1 LRFGGDLPDSGLE
14 KPGAGI
20 NADGRPMMAG
30 SRPDPEVKD
39 SPGRVAVS
47 DDYAST
53 ADGALADG
61 LERSPLRQFL
71 REHRRAMVAMVIVV
85 LAIIFVFVVL
95 PELAGFGKSLH
106 RLRYGNK
113 LWLAAGIGLECISL
127 FGYLMLFKT
136 IFSYQGVRLGWR
148 SSGQITLAGT
158 VATKLLG
165 AGGAGGIALSVWA
178 LRAAGHSALTIA
190 HRMTSF
196 EMILYSVFMSALVI
210 FGGGVAIGVVPG
222 PQKPALTVLPA
233 AIGAGVIVL
242 VVAVGYAAEAVRRS
256 LLTLARRS
264 KRHRALFEKLSN
276 VPQTL
281 RDGVRNTSQILRRP
295 RLGHSGAIVYWAFD
309 IATLWA
315 AFRAFGAAPQISVVV
330 LAYFIGQMAS
340 VLPIPGGIGSI
351 EGGMLGVFIAFGV
364 SGSTAALAVI
374 AYSLISIWL
383 PVLPGSFAYF
393 RLRTTVSAW
402 REE

>member
-1 LRFGGDLPDSGLE
+1 
-14 KPGAGI
+14 
-20 NADGRPMMAG
+20 M
-30 SRPDPEVKD
+30 
-39 SPGRVAVS
+39 
-47 DDYAST
+47 
-53 ADGALADG
+53 
-61 LERSPLRQFL
+61 
-71 REHRRAMVAMVIVV
+71 
-85 LAIIFVFVVL
+85 
-95 PELAGFGKSLH
+95 
-106 RLRYGNK
+106 
-113 LWLAAGIGLECISL
+113 
-127 FGYLMLFKT
+127 MLFKT
-136 IFSYQGVRLGWR
+136 VFSYQGVRLGWR
-148 SSGQITLAGT
+148 SSGEITLSGT

-165 AGGAGGIALSVWA
+165 AGGAGGIALTVWA

-196 EMILYSVFMSALVI
+196 EMILYSVFMSALIV
-210 FGGGVAIGVVPG
+210 FGGGVAVGVLPG

-242 VVAVGYAAEAVRRS
+242 VVAVGYAAEGVRRG

-264 KRHRALFEKLSN
+264 RRRRVLFENLSN

-281 RDGVRNTSQILRRP
+281 HDGLRHTWEILRQP
-295 RLGHSGAIVYWAFD
+295 RLGHGGAIVYWAFD

-340 VLPIPGGIGSI
+340 LLPIPGGIGSI

-364 SGSTAALAVI
+364 SASTAALAVI

-383 PVLPGSFAYF
+383 PVLPGSVAYF
-393 RLRTTVSAW
+393 RLRAAVSGW

>member
-1 LRFGGDLPDSGLE
+1 MKAQDVHHGG
-14 KPGAGI
+14 
-20 NADGRPMMAG
+20 
-30 SRPDPEVKD
+30 V
-39 SPGRVAVS
+39 
-47 DDYAST
+47 
-53 ADGALADG
+53 
-61 LERSPLRQFL
+61 RQFL
-71 REHRRAMVAMVIVV
+71 RDHRRAIVAMVVVV

-95 PELAGFGKSLH
+95 PQLAGFGRSLH

-113 LWLAAGIGLECISL
+113 LWLAAGAGLECVSL
-127 FGYLMLFKT
+127 FGYATLFKT
-136 IFSYQGVRLGWR
+136 IFSYQDVRIGWR

-165 AGGAGGIALSVWA
+165 AGGAGGIALTVWA
-178 LRAAGHSALTIA
+178 LRAAGHSARTIA

-196 EMILYSVFMSALVI
+196 EMLLYGVFMASLVI
-210 FGGGVAIGVVPG
+210 FGGGVAIGALPG

-233 AIGAGVIVL
+233 AVGAGVIVL
-242 VVAVGYAAEAVRRS
+242 VATVGYGAAGVRRW
-256 LLTLARRS
+256 LLALARRS
-264 KRHRALFEKLSN
+264 KRRSAMFEKLSR

-281 RDGVRNTSQILRRP
+281 NDGVRNTWEIVRQP
-295 RLGHSGAIVYWAFD
+295 KLGHGGAIIYWAFD

-374 AYSLISIWL
+374 AYSLTSIWL
-383 PVLPGSFAYF
+383 PVLPGSVAYF
-393 RLRTTVSAW
+393 RLRAAVSGW
-402 REE
+402 REA